1 MRILSRAIFKEVS
14 TSAVLGTLLFI
25 FVLFLRTIK
34 DLSAM
39 LVKSSAAPPVVA
51 KLFLYAL
58 PATFPFALPLGVL
71 VGVLIGLSRM
81 SADSEITAI
90 RASGISSVSV
100 ARPVLLFAFF
110 ALVVTALASLWLTP
124 LSLNLETK
132 TAKTFA
138 AAQLTGAIESR
149 IFDEQF
155 PDTVLYVGNVETEE
169 KQIVWRQVFI
179 ADVTPPAKL
188 AEEGKNRGEGPRI
201 IVAQEA
207 IPYPD
212 PVNNRIILDMRD
224 FRSTERDKEGKAVTT
239 VAQTH
244 EWVLQAQKQEDLQVN
259 KTIREMDTGP
269 LYKRVYRRHDLSAQ
283 EYIDAAIEFHQ
294 RFALPLGCILLA
306 LVGIPLG
313 ISSRKGGKSSAYVVT
328 VLVAFLYY
336 MGYITLLGLA
346 KKGSLPVPIA
356 VWSMDVVFAV
366 LGTILLA
373 RLEKPGDQDLA
384 GWVRNL
390 FVRLWKGIIQ
400 LAQTSTD
407 TVRRAPLT
415 ARGFGLRPMLMDGYV
430 LNGFVFYFGILLV
443 ALVSLIEVFT
453 FFELLGDMM
462 KNDISMA
469 TMVDYLYHL
478 APSLIYQVT
487 PIGTLV
493 ASLICF
499 GILTKYN
506 EVTAFKAGGVSV
518 HRLAAPVLFAS
529 LLISGLLFA
538 FDHYYIPGANRRQE
552 MLRAEIKKKPVAT
565 YLRPDR
571 QWVYGQGSRIYNF
584 LHLDPKQAIMS
595 KVNVFELDP
604 NNFHV
609 IHQITADRAQW
620 NDRLHAWVFV
630 NGMSQETRKDGA
642 DYKQFYNATA
652 TFPELTE
659 TPSWFVKEE
668 KEYKEMNFEELG
680 AYIEE
685 LKASGLDTTPLR
697 VQYYKK
703 FAVPLFALIMS
714 ILSIPFAFVGGNR
727 GAMRGVF
734 VAFFIA
740 IAYWTIGTLSEQIGD
755 LNQLPAAMAAWAPD
769 VIFSLFGLYFMAR
782 MKT

>member
-1 MRILSRAIFKEVS
+1 MRIISRAIFKEVS
-14 TSAVLGTLLFI
+14 TSAALGTLLFI
-25 FVLFLRTIK
+25 FVLFLRTIER
-34 DLSAM
+34 LSAL
-39 LVKSSAAPPVVA
+39 LVRSSAPAPVVA
-51 KLFLYAL
+51 KLLLYAL
-58 PATFPFALPLGVL
+58 PSTLPFALPLGVL
-71 VGVLIGLSRM
+71 VGILIGLSRM

-90 RASGISSVSV
+90 RASGISSVTV
-100 ARPVLLFAFF
+100 ARPVLLFSFM
-110 ALVVTALASLWLTP
+110 ALVVTALAALWLTP

-155 PDTVLYVGNVETEE
+155 PDTVLYIGNVETED

-188 AEEGKNRGEGPRI
+188 EEEGKNRGDGPRI

-207 IPYPD
+207 IPYAD

-224 FRSTERDKEGKAVTT
+224 FRSTERDKEGRAVTT
-239 VAQTH
+239 IAQTH
-244 EWVLQAQKQEDLQVN
+244 EWTLQAQKQEDLQVN
-259 KTIREMDTGP
+259 KTIQEMDTGP
-269 LYKRVYRRHDLSAQ
+269 LYKRVYRKNDLSAKDL
-283 EYIDAAIEFHQ
+283 IDSKIELHQ
-294 RFALPLGCILLA
+294 RFALPLACMLLA

-313 ISSRKGGKSSAYVVT
+313 VSSRKGGKSSAFVVT

-336 MGYITLLGLA
+336 LGYITLIGLA
-346 KKGSLPVPIA
+346 KKGSLPAPFA
-356 VWSMDVVFAV
+356 VWTPDVLFAIA
-366 LGTILLA
+366 GTIMLA
-373 RLEKPGDQDLA
+373 RLEKPGDKDWAAWFKSLA
-384 GWVRNL
+384 EK
-390 FVRLWKGIIQ
+390 LWKATVRFVNTG
-400 LAQTSTD
+400 AK
-407 TVRRAPLT
+407 TVRRGPLT
-415 ARGFGLRPMLMDGYV
+415 ARGFGLRPMLIDGYV
-430 LNGFVFYFGILLV
+430 LNGFLFYFGILLV
-443 ALVSLIEVFT
+443 ALVALIEVFT

-487 PIGTLV
+487 PIGTMV
-493 ASLICF
+493 AVLICF

-506 EVTAFKAGGVSV
+506 EVTAFKAAGVSV
-518 HRLAAPVLFAS
+518 HRLAAPVVFAS
-529 LLISGLLFA
+529 ILISGLLFA

-571 QWVYGQGSRIYNF
+571 QWVYGKDSRIYNF
-584 LHLDPKQAIMS
+584 LHLDPKDAIMS
-595 KVNVFELDP
+595 KVNVFDLDP
-604 NNFHV
+604 KTFHV
-609 IHQITADRAQW
+609 MHQITADRAQW
-620 NDRLHAWVFV
+620 NDHLHAWVFE
-630 NGMSQETRKDGA
+630 NGVSQQTTASGA

-668 KEYKEMNFEELG
+668 KEYKEMNFQELAG
-680 AYIEE
+680 YIKE

-703 FAVPLFALIMS
+703 FAVPLFAVIMA

-740 IAYWTIGTLSEQIGD
+740 IAYWTIGTLFEQVGD

-769 VIFSLFGLYFMAR
+769 LIFTLGGAYFMVR